1 MEKEQLSSLL
11 EYQKIVHPIENLPTV
26 NIGDIVVHEKF
37 QPQMLWKVGIVD
49 GAIKGSDGY
58 IRGALV
64 RIPIT
69 NSLIKRPVNYLSLW
83 VQGQCKCWTSSIKQP
98 V

>member
-26 NIGDIVVHEKF
+26 NIGDIVVHEKL

-49 GAIKGSDGY
+49 GAIKGSD
-58 IRGALV
+58 R
-64 RIPIT
+64 
-69 NSLIKRPVNYLSLW
+69 
-83 VQGQCKCWTSSIKQP
+83 
-98 V
+98 